1 MRNIEIFN
9 LITAE
14 IFAKSYAVF
23 PNEIKILADEI
34 ALSVKEYYPE
44 DLQLEILN
52 EARESVF
59 STVDWLGRSGYIFVK
74 DQHDIGFGRVT
85 LTPKALSLLDQI
97 PSSLQHSMGNEFIK
111 QSKALSSVAVVE
123 AVKLLFSNQ

>member
-14 IFAKSYAVF
+14 IFARSYAVF
-23 PNEIKILADEI
+23 PNEIKILSDEI

-85 LTPKALSLLDQI
+85 LTPKTLSLLNKI

-111 QSKALSSVAVVE
+111 QSKALSSVGVVE

>member
-14 IFAKSYAVF
+14 IFARSYASF
-23 PNEIKILADEI
+23 PNEIHVFSDEI
-34 ALSVKEYYPE
+34 AQSVKEYYPE
-44 DLQLEILN
+44 EIQLEVAN

-74 DQHDIGFGRVT
+74 DEQDIGFGRVT
-85 LTPKALSLLDQI
+85 LTSKTLLLLDQI
-97 PSSLQHSMGNEFIK
+97 PSSLQHSMGHEFIK

-123 AVKLLFSNQ
+123 AVKLLFSTQ

>member
-14 IFAKSYAVF
+14 IFARSYAVF
-23 PNEIKILADEI
+23 PNEIKILSDEI

-44 DLQLEILN
+44 DLQLKILN

-85 LTPKALSLLDQI
+85 LTPKTLSLLNQI